1 MVMPRGDTHTPT
13 GEERRRKHHGA
24 LQGTWLSASAYM
36 PRVNRAVGQGKER
49 ALISHVLLFSL
60 L

>member
-1 MVMPRGDTHTPT
+1 MPREDTYT
-13 GEERRRKHHGA
+13 GEERHRQHHGA

-49 ALISHVLLFSL
+49 ALISHVLLVSSR
-60 L
+60 